1 MRKIRKR
8 ILAVVLAA
16 AVLVTIPGTASYAE
30 AENISEGTMEQA
42 KTDAAAEA
50 EKTENAE
57 KTAEE
62 AEETAEEAGAALE
75 TDKNHAEEQEADEEK
90 KTEEEPPAN
99 APKEDAAE
107 CICETLCTEDR
118 RNGDCPLC
126 GAEGADLS
134 CCNGKEQEK
143 ISEKDIE
150 TDDADTENAEDTEDT
165 EQGDADIEDTD
176 IEDTDTGL
184 CAHHK
189 EHTQDCGYSKASED
203 SEGSLCTYECRICPI
218 EDLIAA
224 LPDAVTKDN
233 TDEVRAQLDEILALF
248 QELTEEEQEQI
259 DISRCMELQEALDVS
274 NGPAPAEE
282 SQPDLELFG
291 QKVSSGDSGEG
302 WNYADGVLTLDNF
315 RADNTA
321 ECFIHVI
328 NAPLDLTIYLKGENH
343 IETSG
348 IISYGNVRGCMTITG
363 NQGARLFLAG
373 KNWNDNDIVIR
384 GVNVDAITQGMIF
397 LAQGMLIDNATV
409 NINMNGSSGY
419 IYTTHSGLTVQNG
432 SNVTIM
438 NSSGDADYCVAAN
451 KTDITDSTLNIT
463 NPGGFGLYV
472 TALSQ
477 QVPEYKAVIA
487 NSTISADVLD
497 AGIHCEEEVSV
508 ANSQVTC
515 SGQFVIRSKKTI
527 TVDGSSTMEGV
538 TYEFFKSSTGAEYQV
553 YGTPTLAAGLTVA
566 AGGSFLIPEGAAL
579 TVPNG
584 ITLENNGT
592 MRIHDKDS
600 LTGAGV
606 LTGNGV
612 FLADVN
618 EDMISVPEGL
628 VYTGEDYT
636 DQITLEGTVTVCGVE
651 FTADTQGWT
660 RNIEPE
666 AVRDAGEYTVT
677 YTNGDKS
684 ISKTFTVAE
693 CGHPGLVYRPLADGG
708 HGGTCP
714 VCKENVTQ
722 ECTYSDKCTST
733 AGGHVY
739 TCTVCGGT
747 KTEAHTIGY
756 TAAAEG
762 NTVTLSEEC
771 DICKYR
777 NTVGS
782 VAFAFQNLVYGN
794 PEAKVKWTKN
804 IPDNYWV
811 TLCVS
816 PGDGMWRQYLTETEK
831 SLALL
836 YGSTSNS
843 KIPAGEYALKVRF
856 INSSTSKESTECS
869 LSFTVAPASLT
880 EDMAALTS
888 VGVTYN
894 GTEQKPEVAVT
905 QGENIL
911 IEGTDYDVSYARNG
925 AATTDF
931 TNAGTVAVSM
941 KGKGNY
947 KGTVTKEYTIIPAAP
962 VMAWEDTAQELVYTG
977 SPAVITAPAV
987 TLANGE
993 NFSGT
998 IRYSYKKQ
1006 GETAYKNGLPVNAG
1020 TYAIKAHI
1028 DAKGNYSAANS
1039 TNELALTIKKAEG
1052 TLAVPASPVKKTFA
1066 DKEFSLGCSTNGDGK
1081 ISYVSSEENVVSV
1094 SADGT
1099 VLVKGVG
1106 EAIITASLEEGTNHT
1121 GGANR
1126 TVRVIVEKAAAPA
1139 VNNETRY
1146 YTYRNG
1152 SNGAVAIDV
1161 AGKLP
1166 KDRGKTEYTVTA
1178 ADEKSIL
1185 SDVSVDGSGK
1195 LNFTVPGN
1203 QSAGDT
1209 ASVTVTAKMANY
1221 EDTVYTLNIE
1231 LVVKRAVEPQPG
1243 SVFINGS
1250 PTLTYGQALSVLKL
1264 GDVVFVE
1271 PGTGTKVE
1279 GTLAWKDGSIV
1290 LDVGTAEAEW
1300 IFTPADGME
1309 YQELAGTVPV
1319 TVTRATPD
1327 VITPVADAITYHP
1340 SGKLDSVGLTG
1351 GSAVWTVGGST
1362 VAVEGTWSWKDGSVL
1377 PIGGNRG
1384 YRAVFTP
1391 DDTNYYNTVECDIT
1405 VTVGKAIPYIG
1416 EGKVSATKIT
1426 HGDSLSKSV
1435 LTGTAQYSKSD
1446 NTPVSGSF
1454 TWKDGTIKPAVSD
1467 SGSTKYTVIFVPD
1480 DETNYSRVEW
1490 PVTLIVEKAENSPD
1504 MPSDIVNVPEPIPE
1518 QPSENHTDS
1527 GTAAISRPEAPA
1539 PALGRISGAGTGS
1552 TAKPGTRWELG
1563 STKKPGTGAKPE
1575 SGMAWDTGPDT
1586 KIPFIKGE
1594 DGKIGWD
1601 IIRAEEEQAKEGSV
1615 INVDMN
1621 GTTVVPE
1628 DIFDSIKGRDITIT
1642 FDMGNGILWSV
1653 DGKSILRDV
1662 SLNKTGGI
1670 DFGLETG
1677 VSAVP
1682 VDIVNNAIGESYSIQ
1697 LSLAYE
1703 GEFGFTAVLS
1713 INLGRENAGY
1723 TANLYYYNESIG
1735 ELEFICAD
1743 EVAEDGTALLA
1754 FTHAS
1759 DYVIAI
1765 DGNEEEEGGIGE
1777 TAQPQAPAGTG
1788 EGTVEVPEGAKTG
1801 RTGKLWWFIAAIL
1814 LAAVIG
1820 TGTVLKVG
1828 KNRKDETGGQ

>member
-8 ILAVVLAA
+8 ILAAVLAA

-42 KTDAAAEA
+42 KTDEAAEA
-50 EKTENAE
+50 EETENAE
-57 KTAEE
+57 KTAETEEEPAE
-62 AEETAEEAGAALE
+62 ADVALE
-75 TDKNHAEEQEADEEK
+75 TDKTHAEEQAANGEEK
-90 KTEEEPPAN
+90 PEEEPPAD

-107 CICETLCTEDR
+107 CICEILCAEDS

-134 CCNGKEQEK
+134 CCNGEEQEK

-150 TDDADTENAEDTEDT
+150 PDDADTENARDTADI
-165 EQGDADIEDTD
+165 EQGDADIEDA
-176 IEDTDTGL
+176 DTGL

-189 EHTQDCGYSKASED
+189 EHTQDCGYRKASED
-203 SEGSLCTYECRICPI
+203 GEGNLCTYECRICPI

-224 LPDAVTKDN
+224 LPDAVTEDN
-233 TDEVRAQLDEILALF
+233 TDEVRVQLDEILTRF

-259 DISRCMELQEALDVS
+259 DISRCLELQEVLDVS

-302 WNYADGVLTLDNF
+302 WSYADGVLTLDNF
-315 RADNTA
+315 RADNAA

-363 NQGARLFLAG
+363 DQGARLFLAG
-373 KNWNDNDIVIR
+373 KNWNDNDIVVR
-384 GVNVDAITQGMIF
+384 GVNVDVTTQGMIF
-397 LAQGMLIDNATV
+397 LAQGMLIDHATV
-409 NINMNGSSGY
+409 NINMNGSNGY

-432 SNVTIM
+432 SNVAIM

-451 KTDITDSTLNIT
+451 KADITDSTLHIT

-472 TALSQ
+472 TAIST
-477 QVPEYKAVIA
+477 QVSEYKAVIA

-497 AGIHCEEEVSV
+497 AGIHCEDEVSV
-508 ANSQVTC
+508 ANSQITG
-515 SGQFVIRSKKTI
+515 SGQFLIRSKKAI
-527 TVDGSSTMEGV
+527 TADDSSTMEGI
-538 TYEFFKSSTGAEYQV
+538 TYEFFKSSTGAVYQV
-553 YGTPTLAAGLTVA
+553 YGAHTLAAGLTVA
-566 AGGSFLIPEGAAL
+566 ADGSFVIPEGAAL
-579 TVPNG
+579 TIPNG

-606 LTGNGV
+606 LTGNGD

-636 DQITLEGTVTVCGVE
+636 DQITLEGTITVCGVE
-651 FTADTQGWT
+651 FSADTDGWT
-660 RNIEPE
+660 RHLEPE
-666 AVRDAGEYTVT
+666 AVKDAGEYTVT

-693 CGHPGLVYRPLADGG
+693 CAHTGLVYRPLAGGG
-708 HGGTCP
+708 HGGICP
-714 VCKENVTQ
+714 VCKENVTK

-747 KTEAHTIGY
+747 KTEAHIIKY
-756 TAAAEG
+756 TAAADG
-762 NTVTLSEEC
+762 NTVTLSEGC
-771 DICKYR
+771 DICEYE

-782 VAFAFQNLVYGN
+782 VTFAFQNLVYGN
-794 PEAKVKWTKN
+794 PEAKVKWTKK
-804 IPDNYWV
+804 IPDNYLV
-811 TLCVS
+811 TLCVA
-816 PGDGMWRQYLTETEK
+816 PGGGIWRQYDFTETEE
-831 SLALL
+831 SLARL
-836 YGSTSNS
+836 YDSTSSS
-843 KIPAGEYALKVRF
+843 KIPAGEYTLKVIF
-856 INSSTSKESTECS
+856 INESARKESTECS
-869 LSFTVAPASLT
+869 LSFTVAPAPLT

-888 VGVTYN
+888 AGVTYN
-894 GTEQKPEVAVT
+894 GTEQKPGVAVT
-905 QGENIL
+905 QGKTML

-962 VMAWEDTAQELVYTG
+962 VVAWDGTVQELVYTG

-993 NFSGT
+993 SFSGT

-1052 TLAVPASPVKKTFA
+1052 TLTVPVSPVQKTFA
-1066 DKEFSLGCSTNGDGK
+1066 DQEFSLGCSTNGDGK

-1094 SADGT
+1094 SVDGT

-1106 EAIITASLEEGTNHT
+1106 EAIITAFLEEGTNHT

-1166 KDRGKTEYTVTA
+1166 KDRGKTEYTVIA

-1209 ASVTVTAKMANY
+1209 ASITVTAKMANY
-1221 EDTVYTLNIE
+1221 EDVVYALNIE
-1231 LVVKRAVEPQPG
+1231 LVVKKAVEPQPG

-1250 PTLTYGQALSVLKL
+1250 STLTYGQALSALKL
-1264 GDVVFVE
+1264 SDVIFVE
-1271 PGTGTKVE
+1271 QGIGTKVE

-1290 LDVGTAEAEW
+1290 PDVGTTEAEW

-1327 VITPVADAITYHP
+1327 VVTPVADAITYHP
-1340 SGKLDSVGLTG
+1340 SGKLGSVGLTG

-1362 VAVEGTWSWKDGSVL
+1362 VTVEGTWSWKDGSVL
-1377 PIGGNRG
+1377 PTGGNRG

-1391 DDTNYYNTVECDIT
+1391 DDTDCYNTVECDIT
-1405 VTVGKAIPYIG
+1405 VTVGKAIPYIE
-1416 EGKVSATKIT
+1416 EGKVSAAKIT
-1426 HGDSLSKSV
+1426 YGDSLSKSA

-1467 SGSTKYTVIFVPD
+1467 SGSTKYTVIFIPD
-1480 DETNYSRVEW
+1480 EENNYSSVEW
-1490 PVTLIVEKAENSPD
+1490 PVTLIVEKAENGSD
-1504 MPSDIVNVPEPIPE
+1504 MPSDTTNVPESDPE
-1518 QPSENHTDS
+1518 QPSENHTNS
-1527 GTAAISRPEAPA
+1527 NTAAISRPEAPA
-1539 PALGRISGAGTGS
+1539 PALGRISGAGTGN
-1552 TAKPGTRWELG
+1552 TVKPGTRWKLG
-1563 STKKPGTGAKPE
+1563 GTEKPE
-1575 SGMAWDTGPDT
+1575 SGTAWDTRPDT

-1642 FDMGNGILWSV
+1642 FDMGNGMLWSV
-1653 DGKSILRDV
+1653 DGKSITRDV
-1662 SLNKTGGI
+1662 SLDKTGGI
-1670 DFGLETG
+1670 DFGLEKG

-1682 VDIVNNAIGESYSIQ
+1682 VDIVDNVIGESYSIQ

-1713 INLGRENAGY
+1713 INLGRKNAGY

-1743 EVAEDGTALLA
+1743 EVAEDGTAFFA

-1765 DGNEEEEGGIGE
+1765 DGNEEEESGIGE
-1777 TAQPQAPAGTG
+1777 TAQPQAPAGAG
-1788 EGTVEVPEGAKTG
+1788 EGAVEVPESAENGWTG
-1801 RTGKLWWFIAAIL
+1801 RMWWFIAAIL

-1820 TGTVLKVG
+1820 TGTVLKG
-1828 KNRKDETGGQ
+1828 RKNGKDETGGQ